1 MSKLS
6 KRCDMSNANLNRA
19 PDGEVWNA
27 VMVALLMYLL
37 VWLMFSRTAE
47 RGPMRNRQGD
57 VILSREM

>member
-1 MSKLS
+1 MSK
-6 KRCDMSNANLNRA
+6 ANRNGG

-27 VMVALLMYLL
+27 VMVALRMYLV
-37 VWLMFSRTAE
+37 VWLMFARTAE

>member
-1 MSKLS
+1 
-6 KRCDMSNANLNRA
+6 MSNANLNRG

-27 VMVALLMYLL
+27 VMVALRMYLV
-37 VWLMFSRTAE
+37 VWLMFARTAE